1 MDDKNLAKEQTYG
14 MLALAHARAHQM
26 GGVNQPHL
34 PTIEQGSPEWQ
45 AWQRYFIEHLGF
57 EPIAMKRVIWGQ
69 SRCMTVPEQWPH
81 DFDGS
86 YQILAL
92 PAV

>member
-34 PTIEQGSPEWQ
+34 PTIEQGSLEWQ
-45 AWQRYFIEHLGF
+45 VWQRYFMEHLGF
-57 EPIAMKRVIWGQ
+57 EPVAMRRIRWGLSQ
-69 SRCMTVPEQWPH
+69 KMTVPSIHPD

-86 YQILAL
+86 YRVAGNER
-92 PAV
+92 